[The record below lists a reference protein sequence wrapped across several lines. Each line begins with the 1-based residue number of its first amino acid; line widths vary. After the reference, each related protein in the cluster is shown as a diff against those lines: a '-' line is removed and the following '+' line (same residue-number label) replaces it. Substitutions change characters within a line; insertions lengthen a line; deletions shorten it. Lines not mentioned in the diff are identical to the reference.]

1 MVMFCLDNK
10 RKIESIISA
19 YCQLVAKKQ
28 EIQRDLD
35 QLFINI
41 QMKRPQLEAEQE
53 AKIFQTFVN
62 IEKNIADLCEAESMP
77 FELANIHDYLNTIKN
92 LQDKMISLEK

>member
-1 MVMFCLDNK
+1 MDSELNGFKIAIYDINIVLGSKESEEKLSTMKEKMNNLKVKSKRIAEMVMFCLDNK

-35 QLFINI
+35 
-41 QMKRPQLEAEQE
+41 
-53 AKIFQTFVN
+53 
-62 IEKNIADLCEAESMP
+62 
-77 FELANIHDYLNTIKN
+77 
-92 LQDKMISLEK
+92 